1 MTNFKKVEN
10 NSILQLG
17 EWMRDWG
24 KLKSLFLKPDVAIR
38 QMIDWGEV
46 ESNPMLQLG

>member
-1 MTNFKKVEN
+1 
-10 NSILQLG
+10 
-17 EWMRDWG
+17 MRDWG